1 MPLAESKPA
10 LRCAGR
16 RAGFR
21 AGPAAGCLSPLKLP
35 PASTWQGASFSF
47 PSSSGII
54 VCEGKKKKPRPQVPC
69 RGWRLEERGC
79 MPPHFLCP
87 APSPTHPIPH
97 FFLLSCA
104 GYFEAISP
112 VCVQGLEGRRA
123 ECEAQIFQGVW
134 EAGGRRQK
142 GPASK

>member
-1 MPLAESKPA
+1 MPLAEPEPA
-10 LRCAGR
+10 VRCAGR

-21 AGPAAGCLSPLKLP
+21 AGPAAGCLSPLSSFIPPHRGKGLPSLFLP
-35 PASTWQGASFSF
+35 PLGSLC
-47 PSSSGII
+47 
-54 VCEGKKKKPRPQVPC
+54 VRKKKKLRPQVPC

-79 MPPHFLCP
+79 MPPTSCALLP
-87 APSPTHPIPH
+87 PPLTPH

-112 VCVQGLEGRRA
+112 VCVQGLEGGRA
-123 ECEAQIFQGVW
+123 ESRSANLSGCVG
-134 EAGGRRQK
+134 GRGRRQK